1 MKSILKNIFTSHI
14 HGRFRNNFWKISEN
28 PSKFINLRPKLI
40 QTLSFAYLINNLQR
54 NMNDIPQ
61 HSQNN
66 PIQPMP
72 DPIRNPN
79 QIIENI

>member
-1 MKSILKNIFTSHI
+1 
-14 HGRFRNNFWKISEN
+14 
-28 PSKFINLRPKLI
+28 
-40 QTLSFAYLINNLQR
+40 
-54 NMNDIPQ
+54 MNDIPQ

-79 QIIENI
+79 QIIENVWNLLK

>member
-1 MKSILKNIFTSHI
+1 M
-14 HGRFRNNFWKISEN
+14 
-28 PSKFINLRPKLI
+28 
-40 QTLSFAYLINNLQR
+40 QR

-61 HSQNN
+61 HIQNN
-66 PIQPMP
+66 PIQHMP